1 MAINFLNTVNL
12 NKNQLEQAAIENLGT
27 NPATGVLGQIYYNTT
42 DKALKICVTA
52 STINPSA
59 NAVWEEV
66 GATSGVETISIGN
79 ANVNAG
85 GVNTGLVRTPGT
97 GIGDVV
103 ITPAIYGGDANV
115 GMVPTGG
122 TAGKYLDGA
131 GNWLDVTVGDIT
143 EVQASTD
150 NNKLGIN
157 VVDQTGPIPKV
168 GLDIIGLTALTA
180 PASDDSLVVYD
191 LSETKNK
198 KISIADIVGT
208 STWKLEGDGANQQTI
223 VNGDIVDFVGDT
235 YITVT
240 ASSPSANNFKVNF
253 DHDNTTRTNTTTTS
267 SPGYGG
273 DIVAIDSITTNTTG
287 HITDVNTKTYTLPS
301 DTNET
306 YTLPVSAGASNSAV
320 IDLTAGGT
328 GSGVKSSVTFLG
340 TTSRIAITE
349 QTGNNGSITVDLPD
363 DVTIVDDLTVGGII
377 TQSGLGSTTGVNNGA
392 VSSSANL
399 LLTANNTAIKVGMQ
413 VTGTGIPTNITIA
426 SVTDAKNFVLS
437 GAITIANGITIT
449 FEEINSFAAPL
460 DMNNNRLHEVKT
472 GVLGT
477 DGVNLG
483 QVELLVAGVGVF
495 KGGYN
500 ATSDPGAPKISGA
513 DNIALDQGDYFI
525 VTHDGDITFS
535 DQVVKVEVGDFI
547 FANAAI
553 TADDDPASTEYTIVI
568 ADANIAGAGA
578 TDGATE
584 KGVAGFDSANFT
596 VSASGWVQIKSL
608 SRLNG
613 RKQALDDGGSA
624 TPPTSPVERTVSG
637 GLTTFEIDLA
647 DASLFG
653 SGALAEDVT
662 VEVTQNVSPFQTVY
676 ADVTRSGSASMSI
689 IFSGDVAVNTYRV
702 LLEYI

>member
-1 MAINFLNTVNL
+1 MAINFLNTVDLNFNQL
-12 NKNQLEQAAIENLGT
+12 NKAAIQNLAT
-27 NPATGVLGQIYYNTT
+27 DPAAGVLGQIYYNTGVS
-42 DKALKICVTA
+42 ALKICVTA
-52 STINPSA
+52 STGAA
-59 NAVWEEV
+59 NAVWQEV
-66 GATSGVETISIGN
+66 GATSGVETLTTTQTGN
-79 ANVNAG
+79 SVGNTLTVLTNA
-85 GVNTGLVRTPGT
+85 
-97 GIGDVV
+97 IGDVT
-103 ITPAIYGGDANV
+103 INSFAYAGGSNI
-115 GMVPTGG
+115 GYVPSGG
-122 TAGKYLDGA
+122 VAGKYLDGA
-131 GNWLDVTVGDIT
+131 GNWLDVTTGDIT
-143 EVQASTD
+143 AVLQGTY
-150 NNKLGIN
+150 IN
-157 VVDQTGPIPKV
+157 VDNSTGPEPTINH
-168 GLDIIGLTALTA
+168 
-180 PASDDSLVVYD
+180 D
-191 LSETKNK
+191 L
-198 KISIADIVGT
+198 
-208 STWKLEGDGANQQTI
+208 
-223 VNGDIVDFVGDT
+223 
-235 YITVT
+235 
-240 ASSPSANNFKVNF
+240 
-253 DHDNTTRTNTTTTS
+253 TTRTNTSPTS

-273 DIVAIDSITTNTTG
+273 DIVAISAILSNTTG
-287 HITDVNTKTYTLPS
+287 HITDVATTTYTLPA

-349 QTGNNGSITVDLPD
+349 QTGNNGSITVDFPD

-613 RKQALDDGGSA
+613 RKQTLDNGANA
-624 TPPTSPVERTVSG
+624 TPANSPVARAVSG
-637 GLTTFEIDLA
+637 GLTTFTINLA

-662 VEVTQNVSPFQTVY
+662 VEVTQDVSPFQTVY

-689 IFSGDVAVNTYRV
+689 IFSGDVAVDTYRV
-702 LLEYI
+702 LLEYV